1 MKKIIIA
8 SFCVVISMIISI
20 SSVNLTINQ
29 QSTFSLKELV
39 LVSKVNAEDVEEI
52 PVSCSRNCSRDARC
66 WAYAHE
72 YCGNTAGVEGLC
84 FFNGDQSTSC
94 SSPCC

>member
-8 SFCVVISMIISI
+8 SSCVFISMIISI
-20 SSVNLTINQ
+20 SSVNLTRNQ
-29 QSTFSLKELV
+29 QGSFSLKELV
-39 LVSKVNAEDVEEI
+39 LISSSNAEDVT
-52 PVSCSRNCSRDARC
+52 VVCAKKCAKDAKC
-66 WAYAHE
+66 WAWAYE
-72 YCGNTAGVEGLC
+72 YCGNIAAYEGLC